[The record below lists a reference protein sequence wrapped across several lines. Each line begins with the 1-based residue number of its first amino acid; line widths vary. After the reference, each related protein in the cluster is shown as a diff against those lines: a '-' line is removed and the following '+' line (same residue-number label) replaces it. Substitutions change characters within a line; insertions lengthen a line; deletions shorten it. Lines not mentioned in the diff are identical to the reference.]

1 MKLLTSFLA
10 VTALSL
16 AASAFA
22 QDESPSPTAEET
34 PSTTVETT
42 PQATTS
48 HSAAEEKSAATSPTA
63 AKKEQ
68 PSATGTAGAKKADTT
83 AATES
88 KKAAA
93 EPAAKTGKK
102 MSPEATIKDN
112 ENRWVAAYL
121 KHDAATVEP
130 MVAADF
136 IGVNAKGKVQNR
148 RGLLAEVKST
158 KETYTSEK
166 NEKLDVRMYGT
177 NVAVV
182 VGTAREK
189 GTDKDGKTFDRTYR
203 YTDTWMERGGDWQ
216 CIASQVAIVSG
227 K

>member
-10 VTALSL
+10 LTALTL
-16 AASAFA
+16 AASAFG
-22 QDESPSPTAEET
+22 QEESPSAS
-34 PSTTVETT
+34 PSDQEKTSATVETT
-42 PQATTS
+42 PEATKSTS
-48 HSAAEEKSAATSPTA
+48 TAEETTTTLPAAE
-63 AKKEQ
+63 KKEQ
-68 PSATGTAGAKKADTT
+68 PSATATPGAKKT
-83 AATES
+83 ATEP

-136 IGVNAKGKVQNR
+136 IGVNSKGKVQNR

-166 NEKLDVRMYGT
+166 NEKLDVRMYGA